1 MTSASV
7 ARVDRESRIL
17 EVAAELFR
25 EKGFHGTGMDELGT
39 RAGLSGPALYRHFR
53 GKNEILA
60 ALFNEAMDELVG
72 ATAPVL
78 PDPAADLRRLVHH
91 HVGFTVERRALVSV
105 YQREDRSLGD
115 PWRKDFD
122 RRRRRYVERWEQAVA
137 RAAPTAPAAD
147 VAAAAQS
154 CLGTIFS
161 LAYWPSRT
169 LREPGTTQLAEHYVL
184 WGFGALGVELVDPV
198 Q

>member
-7 ARVDRESRIL
+7 ARVDRERRIL
-17 EVAAELFR
+17 QAAAELFR

-39 RAGLSGPALYRHFR
+39 RAGLSGPALYRHFG

-72 ATAPVL
+72 ATAPVHA
-78 PDPAADLRRLVHH
+78 DPAADLRRLVHH
-91 HVGFTVERRALVSV
+91 HVRFTVDHRALVSV

-115 PWRKDFD
+115 PWRKEFD

-137 RAAPTAPAAD
+137 RAAPTAAAAD

-154 CLGTIFS
+154 CLGAVFS

-169 LREPGTTQLAEHYVL
+169 LRAPGATELAERYVL
-184 WGFGALGVELVDPV
+184 RGFGAIGVELVDQV
-198 Q
+198 R